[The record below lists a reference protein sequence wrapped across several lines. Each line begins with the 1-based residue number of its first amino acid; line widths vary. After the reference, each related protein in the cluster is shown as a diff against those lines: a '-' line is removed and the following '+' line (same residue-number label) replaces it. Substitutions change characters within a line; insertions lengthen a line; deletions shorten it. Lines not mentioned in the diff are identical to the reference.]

1 MNLAVDERMVATKAR
16 IGIKQ
21 HMKYLSDDLI
31 KYFSVTR
38 KTKQCYMK
46 LFLYFIDIAVVNS
59 FIISMMEMAEA
70 KNQKPLDKK
79 SFRMQRSPW
88 EGSPSCLS
96 LLQIQHKNQSTQKC
110 NRFKGY
116 YSVSKIYVKLYYN
129 IQIYRW
135 KTELP

>member
-1 MNLAVDERMVATKAR
+1 MNPTCAIGVEGLGSWVEGVD
-16 IGIKQ
+16 
-21 HMKYLSDDLI
+21 LSDALI

-96 LLQIQHKNQSTQKC
+96 PFQS
-110 NRFKGY
+110 
-116 YSVSKIYVKLYYN
+116 
-129 IQIYRW
+129 
-135 KTELP
+135 